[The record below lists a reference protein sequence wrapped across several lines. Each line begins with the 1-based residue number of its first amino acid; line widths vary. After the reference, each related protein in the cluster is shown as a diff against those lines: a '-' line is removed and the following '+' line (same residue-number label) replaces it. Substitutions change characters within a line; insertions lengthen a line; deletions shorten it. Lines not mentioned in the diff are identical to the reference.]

1 MAVDFEERTPV
12 LAARVRYLQAQLDL
26 HKMLIQRQQ
35 TLSTALGAFSALST
49 MLSVS
54 ALAIVISGYTA

>member
-26 HKMLIQRQQ
+26 HKLHIQRQQ
-35 TLSTALGAFSALST
+35 KWATALGTFGALAT

-54 ALAIVISGYTA
+54 AIVIVISEMTS